1 MSSTL
6 AAIGSSNMSYGQKS
20 AIRRMYE
27 RLGGGAMMGRAKAHA
42 MGTAHA
48 IRQGGEALIV
58 GGALG
63 ALHQQKGLDVSI
75 QGKVNVP
82 VDGAVAAVG
91 LVGGI
96 ALAHEEYGADL
107 RNMGSAAAA
116 VFAFRKTA
124 EFVAKKKGQPVR
136 AAGESGFEFGTES
149 EDPIVSWARNNL

>member
-6 AAIGSSNMSYGQKS
+6 AAVSSSNLSYGQKS

-27 RLGGGAMMGRAKAHA
+27 RLGGSSAIGRVKSHA

-48 IRQGGEALIV
+48 IRQGGESLIV

-63 ALHQQKGLDVSI
+63 ALHQQMGLDVSI
-75 QGKVNVP
+75 QGKVTIP
-82 VDGAVAAVG
+82 VDGAVGAVG
-91 LVGGI
+91 LLGGI

-107 RNMGSAAAA
+107 YNMGSAAAA

-136 AAGESGFEFGTES
+136 AAGESGYEFGAES